1 MTMIGVGQGLRG
13 IATRGLKSVMDFESA
28 ENSQRM
34 GIEAQKTAAESQ
46 TMGTGAGVGGMVGA
60 GKIAKNA
67 SVAKDAVSSL
77 NSQIGNSGTVGLKNG
92 GLTFTEAG
100 GETLLRGTDAAEAI
114 SNAAQIADAG
124 TAAAPLTTTATTAVN
139 PLTGAV
145 TTSTGAGVGAG
156 TGAGV
161 GAGAGAGAGAG
172 VGVGAGTGAAAGTG
186 TAAASATTATAAAG
200 STGTMASLATLAGP
214 VAIGLGVAFLL
225 NKLFD

>member
-1 MTMIGVGQGLRG
+1 MTMIAVGQGLRG
-13 IATRGLKSVMDFESA
+13 IANKGMGAVSRA
-28 ENSQRM
+28 EASENQQRM

-77 NSQIGNSGTVGLKNG
+77 NSQIGKSGTVGLKNG

-100 GETLLRGTDAAEAI
+100 GETLLRGPEAAEAI
-114 SNAAQIADAG
+114 SKAAQVADAG
-124 TAAAPLTTTATTAVN
+124 TAAASTTTTAVN

-156 TGAGV
+156 
-161 GAGAGAGAGAG
+161 AGAGAGA
-172 VGVGAGTGAAAGTG
+172 GVGAGTGAAAGTG

-200 STGTMASLATLAGP
+200 STGTMASLATLAAP
-214 VAIGLGVAFLL
+214 VAIGLGVAFLI